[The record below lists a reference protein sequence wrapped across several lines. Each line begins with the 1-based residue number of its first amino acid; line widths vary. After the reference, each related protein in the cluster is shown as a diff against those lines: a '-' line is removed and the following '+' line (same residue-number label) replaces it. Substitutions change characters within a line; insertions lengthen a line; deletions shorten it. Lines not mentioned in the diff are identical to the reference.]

1 MARSSLGV
9 FIFLLIVGLATPGV
23 SVQAAA
29 SKATQKEA
37 SSVKKAGSSKSASS
51 ASASQKKAS
60 NKKKSSSRKVVNSRK
75 SKPIKT
81 VKRRSAAVY
90 ASGAAAGAVMTVGDR
105 AGLNRVRDELDLAS
119 NVALVVD
126 QESSTVLFAKNSTA
140 VLPIASLTKLMTALV
155 VMEAGQAMDELLTVT
170 TDDIDRIKG
179 TGSRLHIGARLSRE
193 EMLHIALM
201 SSENR
206 AASALGR
213 HYPGGLSAFVAAMN
227 RKAAELGMTDS
238 HFVEPTGLSSENVA
252 SARDLVKLVMAAYD
266 YPLLRK
272 YSTGDEAAVIPGRHT
287 LKYRNSNRLVGNPDW
302 EIGLQKTGYIA
313 EAGRCLVMQ
322 TVIEGRPVVMIF
334 LDSKGKL
341 SRLGDAGRIRK
352 WLEETK
358 FSVLTSASTAVAS

>member
-1 MARSSLGV
+1 MARSSLEV
-9 FIFLLIVGLATPGV
+9 FIFLLVFGLATP
-23 SVQAAA
+23 AA
-29 SKATQKEA
+29 SVLAATSKNTQKEA
-37 SSVKKAGSSKSASS
+37 FAVKKTGASKTASSKL
-51 ASASQKKAS
+51 SQKKAS
-60 NKKKSSSRKVVNSRK
+60 NKKPKLAKSYN

-81 VKRRSAAVY
+81 VKRKAAAAY
-90 ASGAAAGAVMTVGDR
+90 AGGAAAGAIMTVGDR
-105 AGLNRVRDELDLAS
+105 AGLGRVRDELDLAS

-126 QESSTVLFAKNSTA
+126 QESATVLFAKNSTA

-155 VMEAGQAMDELLTVT
+155 VMEAGQDLDELLTVT

-179 TGSRLHIGARLSRE
+179 TGSRLHIGARLSRD

-238 HFVEPTGLSSENVA
+238 HFVEPTGLSSENVS

-266 YPLLRK
+266 YPLVRE
-272 YSTGDEAAVIPGRHT
+272 YSTGNEAAVLPGRRT

-302 EIGLQKTGYIA
+302 EIGLQKTGYIS

-322 TVIEGRPVVMIF
+322 TVIDGRPVVMVF

-341 SRLGDAGRIRK
+341 SRLGDASRIRK
-352 WLEETK
+352 WLESTD
-358 FSVLTSASTAVAS
+358 FSILTSASAGLSS

>member
-23 SVQAAA
+23 SVWAAT

-37 SSVKKAGSSKSASS
+37 SSAKKVGSSKSASP
-51 ASASQKKAS
+51 KKAS
-60 NKKKSSSRKVVNSRK
+60 NRKKSSSRKVVKSRK

-81 VKRRSAAVY
+81 VKRRSAAAY
-90 ASGAAAGAVMTVGDR
+90 ASDAAAGAVMTVGDR

-179 TGSRLHIGARLSRE
+179 TGSRLHIGARLSRD

-227 RKAAELGMTDS
+227 RKAAELGMMDS
-238 HFVEPTGLSSENVA
+238 RFVEPTGLSSENVS
-252 SARDLVKLVMAAYD
+252 SARDLVKLVMAAYE

-302 EIGLQKTGYIA
+302 EIGLQKTGYIS

-322 TVIEGRPVVMIF
+322 AVIEGRPVVMVF

-352 WLEETK
+352 WLEENK
-358 FSVLTSASTAVAS
+358 FSILTSASAALSS